1 MKIAV
6 VGTGYVGLVTGTC
19 FAETGN
25 TVTCIDIDQEKIK
38 KLKNG
43 KITIYEPGLEQLF
56 ERNVKQDRL
65 LFTTSLEEGIQDAK
79 VIFLALPT
87 PPGEDGSADL
97 KYILKVADDL
107 GPLLTD
113 YTVVVDKSTV
123 PVGTADKV
131 YTRIAKRASVEF
143 DVVSNPE
150 FLREG
155 VAVED
160 FMKPER
166 VVIGTS
172 SARARKLMETLYA
185 PYVRQG
191 NPLVFMDERSAEL
204 TKYAAN
210 SFLATKISFM
220 NEIANLCEL
229 LGADV
234 DSVRKGIGTDSRIGK
249 RFLFP
254 GIGYGGSCFPKDVQ
268 ALAKSAEDTDYD
280 FKILRAVMDVNRFQK
295 TKLVSK
301 VKEFFNNNLN
311 GKVIA
316 VWGLSF
322 KPHTDDIRE
331 APALDNIEALLRE
344 GAIIRA
350 HDPESMENVKKIFG
364 DRIQFCNNPYDC
376 AEGADAI
383 FIATEWPEFRTPDFE
398 RLNATLKSRVI
409 FDGRNVYELDVMKEQ
424 GYTYFSIGREA
435 VQVDKEVM
443 HG

>member
-25 TVTCIDIDQEKIK
+25 TVTCIDIDAEKVN
-38 KLKNG
+38 KLKSG
-43 KITIYEPGLEQLF
+43 KITIYEPGLELLF
-56 ERNVKQDRL
+56 ERNLKQGRL
-65 LFTTSLEEGIQDAK
+65 FFTTNLSEGIKDAK
-79 VIFLALPT
+79 IIFLALPT

-97 KYILKVADDL
+97 KYILGVASDL
-107 GPLLTD
+107 GPMLNQ

-131 YTRIAKRASVEF
+131 RERIAANCSVEF

-166 VVIGTS
+166 VVIGTKS
-172 SARARKLMETLYA
+172 DKAKKIMEALYA
-185 PYVRQG
+185 PFVRQG

-268 ALAKSAEDTDYD
+268 ALSKSSSDVHYN
-280 FKILRAVMDVNRFQK
+280 FRILEAVMEVNADQK
-295 TKLVSK
+295 TKLIPRIMDYFRGDLK
-301 VKEFFNNNLN
+301 
-311 GKVIA
+311 GKVFA
-316 VWGLSF
+316 LWGLSF

-331 APALDNIEALLRE
+331 APALYNIEALLNA
-344 GAIIRA
+344 GAIVKA
-350 HDPESMENVKKIFG
+350 HDPESMENVKRLLG
-364 DRIQFCNNPYDC
+364 DKIQFCNSPYEAADQ
-376 AEGADAI
+376 ADAI

-398 RLNATLKSRVI
+398 RLSSILKNKVI
-409 FDGRNVYELDVMKEQ
+409 FDGRNLYDLANMKEL
-424 GYTYFSIGREA
+424 GYTYFSIGRETIY
-435 VQVDKEVM
+435 
-443 HG
+443 G

>member
-25 TVTCIDIDQEKIK
+25 TVTCIDIDAEKVK
-38 KLKNG
+38 KLSNG
-43 KITIYEPGLEQLF
+43 KITIYEPGLELLF
-56 ERNVKQDRL
+56 ERNLKQSRL
-65 LFTTSLEEGIQDAK
+65 SFTTNLAEGIKDAK
-79 VIFLALPT
+79 IIFLALPT

-97 KYILKVADDL
+97 KYILGVASEL
-107 GPLLTD
+107 GPLLNQ
-113 YTVVVDKSTV
+113 YTVIVDKSTV

-131 YTRIAKRASVEF
+131 RDRIAANCAVEF

-166 VVIGTS
+166 VVIGTRS
-172 SARARKLMETLYA
+172 DKAKKIMEALYA
-185 PYVRQG
+185 PFVRQG

-268 ALAKSAEDTDYD
+268 ALSKSSSDVNYS
-280 FKILRAVMDVNRFQK
+280 FRILEAVMAVNADQK
-295 TKLVSK
+295 TILIPRIKDYYRGDLK
-301 VKEFFNNNLN
+301 

-316 VWGLSF
+316 LWGLSF

-331 APALDNIEALLRE
+331 APALYNIEELVKA
-344 GAIIRA
+344 GAIIKA
-350 HDPESMENVKKIFG
+350 HDPESMENVRGIIG
-364 DRIQFCNNPYDC
+364 DKIQFCETPYE
-376 AEGADAI
+376 AAKNADAV

-398 RLNATLKSRVI
+398 KLSTLLNSKVI
-409 FDGRNVYELDVMKEQ
+409 FDGRNLYDLAQMKEL
-424 GYTYFSIGREA
+424 GYTYFSIGRETIY
-435 VQVDKEVM
+435 
-443 HG
+443 G